1 MACFLPDLFAP
12 LSPISF
18 LLPLHTSTFSYLFC
32 RYISLSLLSQ
42 VSNHF
47 IQDPFLHYSSFL
59 KPPPPGIL
67 TANNSLSQLWFISTT
82 GNAKLDPAPPPRPF
96 QKGTQTHPAELRF
109 RGKHSEPLSPRQTRA
124 QRHTATC
131 SETKHVSM
139 PDPLHSLTLR
149 TDPQTQSGTYTRS
162 LPCLAI
168 IWNIFW
174 GKTLCSK
181 EGLLQGFFP
190 PQSC

>member
-1 MACFLPDLFAP
+1 MPGPSSTVYSYSPWPASGNVPFALKPVILPFNLRPP
-12 LSPISF
+12 L
-18 LLPLHTSTFSYLFC
+18 LLPQTSSSRHLNCQQLTFPTLIYLHHRECKVRSSPTPKAFS
-32 RYISLSLLSQ
+32 
-42 VSNHF
+42 
-47 IQDPFLHYSSFL
+47 
-59 KPPPPGIL
+59 
-67 TANNSLSQLWFISTT
+67 
-82 GNAKLDPAPPPRPF
+82 
-96 QKGTQTHPAELRF
+96 KGTQTHPAELRF

-168 IWNIFW
+168 IWNIF
-174 GKTLCSK
+174 
-181 EGLLQGFFP
+181 
-190 PQSC
+190 